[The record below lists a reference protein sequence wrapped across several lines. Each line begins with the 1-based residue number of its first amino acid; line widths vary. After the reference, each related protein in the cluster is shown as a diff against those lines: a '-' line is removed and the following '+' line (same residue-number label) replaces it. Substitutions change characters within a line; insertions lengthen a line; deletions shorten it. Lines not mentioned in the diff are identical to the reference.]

1 MIYATRARRQYS
13 SSGCTIPLFC
23 LILATKGAC
32 RGTKVMDG
40 EYGGSASGE
49 LQAIFDA
56 VASASAVDIDGDTV
70 DKYTPRVLG
79 NLVWSIETRSYGQ
92 DMLRLCHL
100 LRVAAC
106 CRAAGG
112 YVEVLYPIDPVRP
125 GVLRS
130 LVQPYRSNMSQAGI
144 EDAHDCITISY
155 ADGSF
160 ELSHAGMSDL
170 IALFEFLVMVLGF
183 NFFDETAANLSG
195 PNVTNVAVAGEANRL
210 QKTIYAW
217 LLEHLPPVQ
226 VQRKGRVLN
235 RFLMET
241 CGEDFSADDLGDE
254 VILSFWL
261 RYSGNT
267 EMDFRMYRSVYAAF
281 RRLRADMADDIA
293 ATQFRRA
300 MSSFRGR
307 GQGGDAED
315 IDIVER
321 LHAAPSSEA
330 LPDEDRAWRTEF
342 EVLVGT
348 TIEEPSALG
357 PIDRLASDDLS
368 SVKFLTAKDRELVR
382 DLVDDPLAV
391 VELPFSTLRLESF
404 GRGQNLLKEGKGG
417 GENRVREAL
426 ERATSRAYQD
436 LLEAFEKVHQRLKLA
451 MDASY
456 YVLSQ
461 ARPSAGEDRVVRPN
475 FDILPRAR
483 KAFERIERAGFR
495 RADLENEQMLE
506 VHRMSAG
513 ELHLV
518 AEALERIVRTWKR
531 HLDPSKEDVFE
542 GDRVVFYE
550 QFQIL
555 YGEEL

>member
-1 MIYATRARRQYS
+1 
-13 SSGCTIPLFC
+13 
-23 LILATKGAC
+23 
-32 RGTKVMDG
+32 MDG
-40 EYGGSASGE
+40 DYGGSASDE
-49 LQAIFDA
+49 LQATFDA
-56 VASASAVDIDGDTV
+56 VASASAVDFEGNTV
-70 DKYTPRVLG
+70 DKYTQRVLG

-92 DMLRLCHL
+92 DVLRLCHL

-106 CRAAGG
+106 CRADGG

-125 GVLRS
+125 GVLRR
-130 LVQPYRSNMSQAGI
+130 LLQPYQSKLLQAGI
-144 EDAHDCITISY
+144 EDQFDCVTLNY
-155 ADGSF
+155 TDGAF
-160 ELSHAGMSDL
+160 ELSHAAMPDL
-170 IALFEFLVMVLGF
+170 IVLFEFLVMVLGF
-183 NFFDETAANLSG
+183 DFFDETAAGLSG
-195 PNVTNVAVAGEANRL
+195 PNVTTSEAADEANRI

-241 CGEDFSADDLGDE
+241 CGEDFGADDLDDG

-261 RYSGNT
+261 RYSGNV
-267 EMDFRMYRSVYAAF
+267 ELDFRMYRSVYAAF

-300 MSSFRGR
+300 MSSFRGS

-315 IDIVER
+315 IDIIER
-321 LHAAPSSEA
+321 LHAAPSAEA
-330 LPDEDRAWRTEF
+330 FPDEDRAWRTEF
-342 EVLVGT
+342 EVFVGM

-357 PIDRLASDDLS
+357 PIERLASDDLA
-368 SVKFLTAKDRELVR
+368 SVKFLTAKDRDLIRELA
-382 DLVDDPLAV
+382 DDPYAV
-391 VELPFSTLRLESF
+391 VQTPLSTLRLESF

-417 GENRVREAL
+417 GGNRVREAL
-426 ERATSRAYQD
+426 ERATSRTYRD
-436 LLEAFEKVHQRLKLA
+436 LLEAFEKVQQRLKLS

-456 YVLSQ
+456 YILSQ
-461 ARPSAGEDRVVRPN
+461 AGPSTAEDTVVRPDFN
-475 FDILPRAR
+475 IMPRAR

-495 RADLENEQMLE
+495 RADIENQDLVD

-518 AEALERIVRTWKR
+518 AEALERILQTWER
-531 HLDPSKEDVFE
+531 QLNPSREDVFE
-542 GDRVVFYE
+542 RDRVIFHE
-550 QFQIL
+550 QFEIL